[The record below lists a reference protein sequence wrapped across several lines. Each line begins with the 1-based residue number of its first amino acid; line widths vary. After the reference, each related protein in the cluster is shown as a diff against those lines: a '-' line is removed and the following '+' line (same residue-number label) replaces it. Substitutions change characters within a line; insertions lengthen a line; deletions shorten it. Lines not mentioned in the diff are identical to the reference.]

1 MPYHFFGHFGAPNR
15 PRPTH
20 ATKLPPEH
28 NIGGCQPIV
37 NGSLNPKRYRDGS
50 NVTGFA
56 NQVDDGPVILSTL
69 EMINGQFGQ
78 LATP

>member
-1 MPYHFFGHFGAPNR
+1 
-15 PRPTH
+15 
-20 ATKLPPEH
+20 
-28 NIGGCQPIV
+28 
-37 NGSLNPKRYRDGS
+37 
-50 NVTGFA
+50 VTGFA